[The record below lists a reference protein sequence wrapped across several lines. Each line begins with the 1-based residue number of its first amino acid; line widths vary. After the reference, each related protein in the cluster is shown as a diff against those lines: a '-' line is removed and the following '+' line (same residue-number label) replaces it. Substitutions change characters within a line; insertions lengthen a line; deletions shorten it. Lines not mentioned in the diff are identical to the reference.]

1 MTRSLVSPVTY
12 ARFSPTRR
20 LALVVLGTLAVF
32 GAVTLPAGG
41 ALAAVDTTAPTK
53 PAQPV
58 ANPITPINAT
68 IHTSGSTD
76 NDQVAGYWV
85 QRQVNGVW
93 TDWFS
98 TNLDTGIVYLQPL
111 TPGTTYTV
119 AAVAFDPSG
128 NRSPRSDPL
137 TFTTTSQPAPT
148 CRVMLQVL
156 STQTY
161 MMTSIIENLTV
172 TTISNWTVTFTMPAA
187 QTMNGIANA
196 TLARIGDAATATP
209 TPNTAHISPGATVYF
224 IFAATRPAGS
234 PLPSGIAFNPP
245 NAAPV
250 TCTVS

>member
-1 MTRSLVSPVTY
+1 MTESPVSSRPY
-12 ARFSPTRR
+12 ARLSPTHR
-20 LALVVLGTLAVF
+20 LAVVVLGTLAVF
-32 GAVTLPAGG
+32 GALTLLAGG
-41 ALAAVDTTAPTK
+41 AFAAADTTAPTK

-58 ANPITPINAT
+58 ANPITPINVT
-68 IHTSGSTD
+68 LHTGGSTD
-76 NDQVAGYWV
+76 NDQVAGYSV

-93 TDWFS
+93 TDWVS
-98 TNLDTGIVYLQPL
+98 TSFDTGIIYLQPL

-119 AAVAFDPSG
+119 AVVAFDPSG

-137 TFTTTSQPAPT
+137 TFTTTSKPAPT

-172 TTISNWTVTFTMPAA
+172 TTISNWTETFTMPAA

-196 TLARIGDAATATP
+196 TLVHSGDTATATP
-209 TPNTAHISPGATVYF
+209 APNTANISPGTTVYF

-234 PLPSGIAFNPP
+234 PLPSGIAFNRPG
-245 NAAPV
+245 AAPV